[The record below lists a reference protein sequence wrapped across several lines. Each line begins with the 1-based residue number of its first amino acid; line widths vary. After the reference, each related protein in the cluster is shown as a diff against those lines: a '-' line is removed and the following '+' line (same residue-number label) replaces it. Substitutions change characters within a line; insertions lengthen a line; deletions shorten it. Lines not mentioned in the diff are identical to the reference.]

1 VFSIFPRIVRR
12 VTTADGLLELSAALG
27 NHARARPLADGSV
40 APAGIRLLG
49 TTLGGSET
57 FWRQLKFAEFDVSE
71 MSMSSLVIAT
81 SHGPTPWVA
90 IPVFTRLF
98 HYTGALVRIDRGIDA
113 PADLRGKRLGVPE
126 YQQTAAL
133 WSRGILKDHFG
144 VDPADIEWYMER
156 PPEVSHGGSTGFT
169 PPPGIRLQYIPR
181 DTNMGEMVADGRLDG
196 ALLYIPLNNLVDRS
210 RIDLRRH
217 PMVRPLFP
225 DARAE
230 TRRFYAA
237 TGIFPINHT
246 VVVRR
251 SILERHPWVARSLYD
266 AFQAVKTTLRAQHDD
281 NLAPYFATGLLNAAE
296 RTSLAKDPYEY
307 GITATRPVLE
317 TITRY
322 AHDQGLTKRVV
333 ALDEIFAPSTMDL

>member
-1 VFSIFPRIVRR
+1 

-27 NHARARPLADGSV
+27 NHPRARPLVDGSV
-40 APAGIRLLG
+40 EPQGIRLLG

-90 IPVFTRLF
+90 IPVFTRLY
-98 HYTGALVRIDRGIDA
+98 HYTEALVRIDRGIEH
-113 PADLRGKRLGVPE
+113 PGDLRGKRLGVPE
-126 YQQTAAL
+126 YQQTAAV

-144 VDPADIEWYMER
+144 VDPSEIEWFMER
-156 PPEVSHGGSTGFT
+156 PPEVSHGGSTGFV
-169 PPPGIRLQYIPR
+169 PPPGIRLRYIPR
-181 DTNMGEMVADGRLDG
+181 ETNMGEMVASGELDG

-217 PMVRPLFP
+217 PMVRRLFP

-230 TRRFYAA
+230 TRRFYGA
-237 TGIFPINHT
+237 TRIFPINHT

-251 SILERHPWVARSLYD
+251 SIIERHPWVARSLYD
-266 AFQAVKTTLRAQHDD
+266 AFQTAKARLRERRDEKL
-281 NLAPYFATGLLNAAE
+281 NSYFATGLLGEAE
-296 RTSLAKDPYEY
+296 RTALAHDMFAY
-307 GITATRPVLE
+307 GIAAARPVLE
-317 TITRY
+317 TIMRY
-322 AHDQGLTKRVV
+322 AYEQGLTQRVV
-333 ALDEIFAPSTMDL
+333 ALEELFDPAMMAS